1 MRKRVG
7 IISYGIM
14 KYQGPNEIGMWND
27 EATFVVARQALD
39 RAGLSREDLDAV
51 VISTM
56 DGFDGVTISN
66 GLLAPAA
73 GAYKKES
80 IRIET
85 SGLHCVR
92 SALVSILSDE
102 ADLVMVA
109 SADTIQ
115 FDFGY
120 VTNANQ
126 DPFFRGPL
134 GFNAIKSYGLLSM
147 DYLRRTDATE
157 EDFALVASKNYRCG
171 AANKFAHV
179 NRAYNKEEILASPL
193 VSWPLRDLEIGGL
206 SNGAV
211 ALILASEERT
221 KEFTGQP
228 IWITGFG
235 AAANVYNGSWEELSG
250 QAALRKATQKAY
262 EMSGIQNPREEID
275 FLELANPF
283 APFELIAYEALG
295 LCRPGEGPFI
305 LRDGMTSP
313 GGDLPV
319 NLSGGSLCT
328 NAPNSSGIFRMAQAF
343 LQFNGADGATKGR
356 NPKKALVHDSDL
368 SIGAVGGDSH
378 AVVILE
384 KET

>member
-1 MRKRVG
+1 MEKRVG
-7 IISYGIM
+7 IISFGIM
-14 KYQGPNEIGMWND
+14 KYQGPNEIRMWND

-39 RAGLSREDLDAV
+39 GAGLSREDLDAV

-56 DGFDGVTISN
+56 DGFDGITISN

-73 GAYKKES
+73 GAYGKES

-85 SGLHCVR
+85 SGLHCIR
-92 SALVSILSDE
+92 SALASILSDE

-109 SADTIQ
+109 SSDTIE

-126 DPFFRGPL
+126 DPYFRSPL

-147 DYLRRTDATE
+147 DYLRKTDATD

-171 AANKFAHV
+171 AANEYAHT
-179 NRAYNKEEILASPL
+179 NRAYSKDEILASPL
-193 VSWPLRDLEIGGL
+193 VSWPLRKLEIGGL

-211 ALILASEERT
+211 ALILASEEKT
-221 KEFTGQP
+221 KEITDKP

-235 AAANVYNGSWEELSG
+235 AASNLYNGSWEELSG
-250 QAALRKATQKAY
+250 QAALRKAAQKAY
-262 EMSGIQNPREEID
+262 ETSGIQNPREEID
-275 FLELANPF
+275 FLESANPF

-295 LCRPGEGPFI
+295 LCGAGEGPFL
-305 LRDGMTSP
+305 LREGITSP
-313 GGDLPV
+313 EGDLPV

-328 NAPNSSGIFRMAQAF
+328 NGPNSSGIFRMIQAV
-343 LQFNGADGATKGR
+343 LQFNGADGATKGPS
-356 NPKKALVHDSDL
+356 PKRALVHDSDL

-378 AVVILE
+378 AVLILE
-384 KET
+384 KGI